1 MANQI
6 GMWRLRNQMHR
17 CFQGQLAVVLL
28 LISLSI
34 LAFLTNHEQAPHP
47 RQGDANIYRLTAP
60 DITITRAQRGLLN
73 QPRHM
78 SGRTGK
84 GERLG
89 ISRYQKSSSKP
100 QSNPKLVSRRN
111 DGGEV
116 NTNSE
121 SKGSSGK
128 RVNHGKPVAWGTRD
142 NRVRGDR
149 FRSDVSLKNDSMFIN
164 ITRIRKNNLLV
175 EKIPEERHLAQN
187 KSVFQKSTS
196 MINSFNHNL
205 FIDGSDVCSGEKA
218 VSIIIIIP
226 SVADDFEKRKAIRR
240 TWLGAGERNLWPR
253 AEVSSVI
260 KHIFLLGFRPNG
272 DYNLVNDESEQ
283 HKDIVLA
290 DFLDTYQNLTTKVLV
305 GLQWTTHYC
314 PQAEMVLKVDQDTL
328 VNVPLMARLLQDTR
342 RSMSGASSDFVV
354 GLKHTDPVVVREG
367 RWLVSEKAYP
377 LPYFPVYLYGHTY
390 AVSAPGAATR
400 LLEAARY
407 FPLLAP
413 EDAFITG
420 FLPKATGVA
429 RLHSSAFTVCCR
441 HLISRCEVV
450 WNQRVALTGLDTV
463 NLLDSV
469 WADIVRAHC
478 DPEAHL

>member
-1 MANQI
+1 MS
-6 GMWRLRNQMHR
+6 GPT
-17 CFQGQLAVVLL
+17 GK
-28 LISLSI
+28 
-34 LAFLTNHEQAPHP
+34 
-47 RQGDANIYRLTAP
+47 DYRLGP
-60 DITITRAQRGLLN
+60 SRNLKLSSGTR
-73 QPRHM
+73 
-78 SGRTGK
+78 
-84 GERLG
+84 
-89 ISRYQKSSSKP
+89 
-100 QSNPKLVSRRN
+100 SNPKLVSHSHRRN
-111 DGGEV
+111 DGVEV

-121 SKGSSGK
+121 RKSGSGK
-128 RVNHGKPVAWGTRD
+128 RVNHGKPGASDTRD
-142 NRVRGDR
+142 NRVSDDKL
-149 FRSDVSLKNDSMFIN
+149 RSDVSLKNDPMFIN
-164 ITRIRKNNLLV
+164 ITKIRKTGYLV
-175 EKIPEERHLAQN
+175 AKIPEERHLAQN

-196 MINSFNHNL
+196 MINSFNYRL
-205 FIDGSDVCSGEKA
+205 FIDGSNVCFGEKN

-253 AEVSSVI
+253 AKVSSVI
-260 KHIFLLGFRPNG
+260 KHIFVLGFRPNV

-290 DFLDTYQNLTTKVLV
+290 GFIDTYRNLTTKVLV

-354 GLKHTDPVVVREG
+354 GLAHMKPVVVRKG
-367 RWLVSEKAYP
+367 RWLVSKKEYP
-377 LPYFPVYLYGHTY
+377 LSIFPGYMYGHTY
-390 AVSAPGAATR
+390 AVSAPVATTR

-429 RLHSSAFTVCCR
+429 RLHSQAFTVCCR

-463 NLLDSV
+463 SLLDSV
-469 WADIVRAHC
+469 WADIVRDHC
-478 DPEAHL
+478 DPKAHFKERKVKLKPRHEKPNKVQTK